1 MPRFRTD
8 PIAWESFVQSFSSH
22 LCRGASKPSRKP
34 GTRGSQSRLL
44 LRLREA
50 IGDAEEFRSPTKLT
64 ELLRNRWDRLVK
76 GKGMTLGDYMDGYQ
90 DHTERAAS

>member
-8 PIAWESFVQSFSSH
+8 PIAWESFVQSFSRH

>member
-1 MPRFRTD
+1 
-8 PIAWESFVQSFSSH
+8 
-22 LCRGASKPSRKP
+22 LRK
-34 GTRGSQSRLL
+34 
-44 LRLREA
+44 A